1 MCHGDTLSHISIS
14 ANITSKTLYTF
25 FTKCQAFLKLC
36 DPHIEERMN
45 TLNKLIIAEK
55 PSVARAIAPVV
66 GATNRKEGYTEGNG
80 YIVSWCV
87 GHLVALASPDD
98 YCEQWSG
105 AWNFDQLPILPD
117 GWRYKITKDTRAQFL
132 VLKQLLLSPDISE
145 VICATDADREGECIF
160 RYVYNI
166 ARCQKPVKRLWTS
179 SLEFSAIKEGML
191 KLKNDSDY
199 DNLYKAG
206 SCRAKADWLIGMNA
220 TRLFSCRYNK
230 LLNLGRVQTPTLA
243 MVVKRDIDIKNF
255 VKTKF
260 FIVELDCGG
269 FTAISEKYD
278 NESYAAKIA
287 KMCDGKTAFITGIE
301 NKTVND
307 NPPKLYDLTS
317 LQRDASKKYGY
328 TSKQTSAYA
337 QSLYEGAL
345 ISYPRTKSKYLTD
358 KEESTI
364 IDVIASVGQIFTFGE
379 VSEPNIKRVINNDK
393 VSGHH
398 AIVPT
403 MEAANADISALPKG
417 ERNILDLIV
426 NRLLCAVSKPHIY
439 EMKRIDIICEN
450 NQFSASGKKEIDL
463 GWKIIENKLNT
474 QDSKKE
480 EKAADLPDITENQ
493 ALENVSAEYTEHWT
507 SPPKHYTEDSLL
519 SAMENAGQEIY
530 DEETEKKG
538 LGTPATR
545 ADIIEGLVKHGYIVR
560 SKKQILSTEKGVNL
574 ISVIPDEIKSP
585 ELTADW
591 EMKLQRMENGE
602 YDESTFIGEIS
613 EYVKQICSNYSS
625 VDERSINFDTVV
637 GKCPRCGARV
647 IEGKNNYY
655 CESGKDKCDFSIWKN
670 MKAPNT
676 SISPKSAVEL
686 LSKGMTQ
693 LKAKSKEGKE
703 YTAYFKLVD
712 TGKYVNLEMLK
723 ADDMAIG
730 VCPMCG
736 GLVVKGKYGYYC
748 KNMCGMNVGR
758 VFKKELTE
766 TQLKLLLSGKKTSYT
781 EKNRK
786 TIVLPEIATSIY
798 QGKTFYQ
805 WKVQ

>member
-1 MCHGDTLSHISIS
+1 MSI
-14 ANITSKTLYTF
+14 AYKKYALQIFK
-25 FTKCQAFLKLC
+25 
-36 DPHIEERMN
+36 ERMN

-66 GATNRKEGYTEGNG
+66 GATERKEGYTEGNG

-98 YCEQWSG
+98 YGEHWSG
-105 AWNFDQLPILPD
+105 EWNFEQLPILPE
-117 GWRYKITKDTRAQFL
+117 GWRYKVTQTTKAQFL
-132 VLKQLLLSPDISE
+132 TLKQLLLSPDISE

-179 SLEFSAIKEGML
+179 SLEYAAIKEGMSQL
-191 KLKNDSDY
+191 RNDSDY

-220 TRLFSCRYNK
+220 TRLFSCRYKK

-243 MVVKRDIDIKNF
+243 MVVKRDLDIKNF

-260 FIVELDCGG
+260 FTVELNCGE
-269 FTAISEKYD
+269 FTAISEKFYS
-278 NESYAAKIA
+278 EAYAAKVA
-287 KMCDGKTAFITGIE
+287 ESCNGKTAFISGIE
-301 NKTVND
+301 NKTVKE

-317 LQRDASKKYGY
+317 LQRDANKRFGY
-328 TSKQTSAYA
+328 TSKQTSTYA

-345 ISYPRTKSKYLTD
+345 ISYPRTLSRYLTD

-364 IDVIASVGQIFTFGE
+364 TNVIGSVGKLFPFGE
-379 VSEPNIKRVINNDK
+379 VAAPDIKRVIKNDK

-398 AIVPT
+398 AIIPT
-403 MEAANADISALPKG
+403 IEVANTDLSALPKG
-417 ERNILDLIV
+417 EKNILDLIV
-426 NRLLCAVSKPHIY
+426 NQLLCAVSQPHIY
-439 EMKRIDIICEN
+439 EMKYVNVICEN
-450 NQFSASGKKEIDL
+450 TLFTASGKKEIDL
-463 GWKIIENKLNT
+463 GWKKIEAALST
-474 QDSKKE
+474 QAPSNDE
-480 EKAADLPDITENQ
+480 QLAELPDITENQ
-493 ALENVSAEYTEHWT
+493 ALQNVSAEYSEHWT
-507 SPPKHYTEDSLL
+507 TPPKHYTEDSLS
-519 SAMENAGQEIY
+519 SAMEHAGHEIY
-530 DEETEKKG
+530 DDETEKKG

-560 SKKQILSTEKGVNL
+560 NKKQILSTEKGINL
-574 ISVIPDEIKSP
+574 ISVVPDEIKSP

-591 EMKLQRMENGE
+591 EMKLQKMENGE
-602 YDESTFIGEIS
+602 YAESAFMDEIS
-613 EYVKQICSNYSS
+613 EYIKQICNNYSS
-625 VDERSINFDTVV
+625 VDERNINFDTVI

-647 IEGKNNYY
+647 IEGKTNYY
-655 CESGKDKCDFSIWKN
+655 CENGKDKCDFSIWKN
-670 MKAPNT
+670 MKVPDAT
-676 SISPKSAVEL
+676 ISPKCAVEL

-730 VCPMCG
+730 NCPKCG
-736 GLVVKGKYGYYC
+736 GLVIKGKYGFYC
-748 KNMCGMNVGR
+748 KNMCGMNVGK

-766 TQLKLLLSGKKTSYT
+766 TQLKQLLSGKKTSYT
-781 EKNRK
+781 EKDRK
-786 TIVLPEIATSIY
+786 TVVLPEIAINNY
-798 QGKTFYQ
+798 QGKTYYQ